1 MIKWTRAPAFNKE
14 ELLDIYE
21 GLGILQAELANK
33 IDSLWVLPS
42 LQERLD
48 RVTNLHKKIMHEI
61 EKLAR
66 SK

>member
-21 GLGILQAELANK
+21 GLGILQAELVNK
-33 IDSLWVLPS
+33 IERLPVIPS

-48 RVTNLHKKIMHEI
+48 RVTNLHKKIMNEI
-61 EKLAR
+61 EKLNR
-66 SK
+66 SR